1 MEASEPQTNTDG
13 HRCSDRTKDPEGCN
27 PEEPRMDANP
37 HELNGSFFA
46 VFAISVLKKILQAP
60 EQLRF
65 IAMLQLMLCPRRPK
79 GTRCV
84 HPSAVLQ
91 GQPLTQPAG

>member
-1 MEASEPQTNTDG
+1 
-13 HRCSDRTKDPEGCN
+13 
-27 PEEPRMDANP
+27 MDANP

-65 IAMLQLMLCPRRPK
+65 IATL
-79 GTRCV
+79 
-84 HPSAVLQ
+84 
-91 GQPLTQPAG
+91 